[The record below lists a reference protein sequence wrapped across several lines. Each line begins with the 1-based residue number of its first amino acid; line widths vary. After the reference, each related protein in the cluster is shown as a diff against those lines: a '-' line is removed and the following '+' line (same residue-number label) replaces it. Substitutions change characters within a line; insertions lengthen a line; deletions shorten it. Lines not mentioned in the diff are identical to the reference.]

1 MIKHF
6 FRPLVWVG
14 IALLLL
20 GSVWLRPV
28 RASSLTDSRVN
39 QLEYQV
45 RSLQTQVSQL
55 QSRIPGAA
63 NNAASPTP
71 RSEAS
76 ASIYDPSLDAQFD
89 NLATLVIEIN
99 QRVRA
104 LESQASGSVR

>member
-6 FRPLVWVG
+6 FKPLVWVG

-20 GSVWLRPV
+20 ISVWSRPV
-28 RASSLTDSRVN
+28 TASLTDSRVN

-63 NNAASPTP
+63 SSASSPAP
-71 RSEAS
+71 RTEAS
-76 ASIYDPSLDAQFD
+76 AGIYDPALDAQFD

-99 QRVRA
+99 QRVKA
-104 LESQASGSVR
+104 LESQASGSAR

>member
-6 FRPLVWVG
+6 FKPLVWVG

-20 GSVWLRPV
+20 ISVWSRPV
-28 RASSLTDSRVN
+28 TASLTDSRVN

-63 NNAASPTP
+63 SSPAP
-71 RSEAS
+71 RTEAS
-76 ASIYDPSLDAQFD
+76 AGIYDPALDAQFD

-99 QRVRA
+99 QRVKA
-104 LESQASGSVR
+104 LESQASGSAR

>member
-6 FRPLVWVG
+6 FKPLVWVG

-28 RASSLTDSRVN
+28 TASSLTDSRVN

-55 QSRIPGAA
+55 QSRLPGAA
-63 NNAASPTP
+63 SSSSDPAP
-71 RSEAS
+71 RLEATAGS
-76 ASIYDPSLDAQFD
+76 YDPSLDAQFD

-104 LESQASGSVR
+104 LEAQASGTAR